1 MYNTTENC
9 KTKYKQVFTSTIWG
23 VLQKISFKVEGQKIW
38 DGRIVQ
44 SLDWKVQRGTAAWW
58 DM

>member
-23 VLQKISFKVEGQKIW
+23 ILQKISFKVEGQKI
-38 DGRIVQ
+38 
-44 SLDWKVQRGTAAWW
+44 
-58 DM
+58 